1 MSKMAEEQQ
10 EQGFDFKQWYGEHGE
25 ELNKDRR
32 DRYNTDPEYRKRVLA
47 QNKASREKRRK
58 AQAEQKAEE
67 RKAQKFQ
74 ARARPWKTVER
85 VVKDKKGVEHTV
97 KVFTIGALARA
108 LGCSVQAVRLWER
121 QGVIPK
127 TPIRSGKG
135 DRLYTVEQME
145 MIQQLLKQ
153 QGKLDENK
161 VREGFSPRVFHREVK
176 FADGKVKESVLVR
189 VGVLAKAI
197 GRTVITVDQM
207 EQRGVL
213 PHTPFRAS
221 SRKYRLYTIPMIDV
235 VKKAMD
241 SRGETIRGK
250 EQWQGFLEEVTA
262 GWKKLGVLGASLL
275 AD

>member
-1 MSKMAEEQQ
+1 MTPETG
-10 EQGFDFKQWYGEHGE
+10 QGFDFKAWYEDNGDK
-25 ELNKDRR
+25 LNKSRR
-32 DRYNTDPEYRKRVLA
+32 DRYNTDPEYKKKVLA

-58 AQAEQKAEE
+58 AQAETKAAE

-85 VVKDKKGVEHTV
+85 LIKDEKGKEQLV

-121 QGVIPK
+121 QGVIPP

-161 VREGFSPRVFHREVK
+161 VREGFSPQVFHRKVL
-176 FADGKVKESVLVR
+176 FADGKEKVLPLVR

-197 GRTVITVDQM
+197 ARTVITVDQM
-207 EQRGVL
+207 ESRGVL
-213 PHTPFRAS
+213 PQTPFRAS
-221 SRKYRLYTIPMIDV
+221 SRKYRLYTLEMIEV
-235 VKKAMD
+235 VKKAID
-241 SRGETIRGK
+241 KRGETIRGE
-250 EQWQGFLEEVTA
+250 EQWQGFLEEVEA
-262 GWKKLGVLGASLL
+262 GWKKLGVMGASL